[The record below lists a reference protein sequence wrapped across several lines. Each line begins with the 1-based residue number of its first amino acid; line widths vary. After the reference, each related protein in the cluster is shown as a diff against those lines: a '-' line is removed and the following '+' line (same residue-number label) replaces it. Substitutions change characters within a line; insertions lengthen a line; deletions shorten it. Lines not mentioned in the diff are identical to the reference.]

1 MQGSLTAQAYR
12 GRTNG
17 RFTNSPLCQPF
28 HSWLRSLGLH
38 LRSRLARVC
47 NRPMRCRLQMCKMG
61 HFSQPKSGR
70 FILAMTLNRDFLV
83 QSVEGEHPCFLENYD
98 KCPVLP
104 ISHTKHRGAWRRPS
118 QKNARRTSR
127 PSPQRSRDRRG
138 QRLFRPPRSPIL
150 EDARRSAAP
159 SHCPPAVPPM
169 RRAQHGG
176 PFAAR
181 QRSAHG

>member
-28 HSWLRSLGLH
+28 HSWLRPLGLH

-61 HFSQPKSGR
+61 HFSYPKSGR
-70 FILAMTLNRDFLV
+70 FILAMTLNRDFSFSPSKESTLA
-83 QSVEGEHPCFLENYD
+83 SSKTTISAPFCPFRTRSTEGL
-98 KCPVLP
+98 
-104 ISHTKHRGAWRRPS
+104 GAGPRK
-118 QKNARRTSR
+118 KNARRTSR

>member
-28 HSWLRSLGLH
+28 HSWLRPLGLH

-47 NRPMRCRLQMCKMG
+47 NRPMRCRLQMCK
-61 HFSQPKSGR
+61 
-70 FILAMTLNRDFLV
+70 IRDFSFSPSKESTLA
-83 QSVEGEHPCFLENYD
+83 SSKTTISAPFCPFRTRSTEGL
-98 KCPVLP
+98 
-104 ISHTKHRGAWRRPS
+104 GAGPRK
-118 QKNARRTSR
+118 KNARRTSR

-169 RRAQHGG
+169 RRAQPGG